1 MGVLIRTKA
10 YPCSEEAKEIV
21 MVPSSIR
28 WRLPLTYAGIAL
40 LTALALGGVLL
51 AILRDSYRRQEVSYL
66 VANAQAMYD
75 YAPLLLATAVSAE
88 ALDSRLK
95 SLSFLSQT
103 RVRLLNRDSEVL
115 GDSGS
120 PEAVRAL
127 ANISLA
133 FAAGGLS
140 EVFTQA
146 VDDASKQRTFRTE
159 IAVAGSGLTSVRE
172 EVRIARQ
179 VIVLGGDT
187 ESRAAV
193 VRGGAQVLEPGL
205 LDTGGSLATRL
216 GFGFMPDT
224 PLGATR
230 SSLVLRQ
237 PIYDSQ
243 GELRGFLELSE
254 GPDIGRE
261 IITSVAW
268 VWAVASA
275 IAVVLA
281 AAVGW
286 LISLRL
292 TRPLLDLTRVTQR
305 MASGALGT
313 RADVSRQDEVG
324 QLAAAFNE
332 MARRVE
338 GTVLTL
344 RRFVADAAHELHT
357 PLTALQTNL
366 ELLGKEATRQR
377 RETLTARARSQVS
390 RLETLTTSLL
400 DLSSIEAGA
409 AEGAHGSVDAVA
421 LIREVAELY
430 ASQAEQ
436 AGLDF
441 GLAVPPQPVA
451 LLGEA
456 GLLRQAVG
464 NLLDNAIKFTPAGG
478 TVRVALQQEAGWIT
492 FVVTDDGSGIPEPD
506 LPHLFSRFYRG
517 HNARAQPGNGLGL
530 AIVRA
535 IAGAYGGTVGAENTR
550 SGARFTLRLPQ
561 ASRAA

>member
-1 MGVLIRTKA
+1 
-10 YPCSEEAKEIV
+10 

-51 AILRDSYRRQEVSYL
+51 VILRDSYRRQEVSYL
-66 VANAQAMYD
+66 VANVQAMD
-75 YAPLLLATAVSAE
+75 DFVPLLLVSLQSAE

-103 RVRLLNRDSEVL
+103 RVRLLNRESEVL
-115 GDSGS
+115 GDSGA

-127 ANISLA
+127 ANTSLS
-133 FAAGGLS
+133 FEAGGLS
-140 EVFTQA
+140 DVFAQVVEATRE
-146 VDDASKQRTFRTE
+146 QRTFRTE
-159 IAVAGSGLTSVRE
+159 VAVAGSALTSVRE
-172 EVRIARQ
+172 EVRVARQ
-179 VIVLGGDT
+179 VIVLGGDP

-193 VRGGAQVLEPGL
+193 VRGGVQVLELGPSDAGA
-205 LDTGGSLATRL
+205 SLATRL
-216 GFGFMPDT
+216 GFGLVPDT
-224 PLGATR
+224 QLGATR
-230 SSLVLRQ
+230 SDMVLRQ
-237 PIYDSQ
+237 PIYDPQ

-261 IITSVAW
+261 VLTGVAW

-292 TRPLLDLTRVTQR
+292 TRPLLDLTRVTER
-305 MASGALGT
+305 MASGDLGT
-313 RADVSRQDEVG
+313 RADVRRRDEVG

-332 MARRVE
+332 MAQRIE
-338 GTVLTL
+338 STVLTL

-366 ELLGKEATRQR
+366 ELLGQEATRQR

-390 RLETLTTSLL
+390 RLESLTTGLL

-409 AEGAHGSVDAVA
+409 ADGAHESVDAAA

-441 GLAVPPQPVA
+441 ALAVPPQPVA
-451 LLGEA
+451 LCGEA

-478 TVRVALQQEAGWIT
+478 MVQIALQQKAGWVT
-492 FVVTDDGSGIPEPD
+492 VTVTDDGSGIPEAD

-517 HNARAQPGNGLGL
+517 RNAAARPGNGLGL
-530 AIVRA
+530 AIVQA
-535 IAGAYGGTVGAENTR
+535 IAEAHGGIVEAENTHP
-550 SGARFTLRLPQ
+550 GARFTLRLPQ
-561 ASRAA
+561 HLESQRRDRRG

>member
-1 MGVLIRTKA
+1 
-10 YPCSEEAKEIV
+10 
-21 MVPSSIR
+21 MVPGSIR

-51 AILRDSYRRQEVSYL
+51 VILRDSYRRQEVSYL
-66 VANAQAMYD
+66 VANVQAMD
-75 YAPLLLATAVSAE
+75 DFVPLLLVSLQSAE

-103 RVRLLNRDSEVL
+103 RVRLLNRESEVL
-115 GDSGS
+115 GDSGA

-127 ANISLA
+127 ANTSLS
-133 FAAGGLS
+133 FEAGGLS
-140 EVFTQA
+140 DVFAQVVEATRE
-146 VDDASKQRTFRTE
+146 QRTFRTE
-159 IAVAGSGLTSVRE
+159 IAVAGSALTSVRE
-172 EVRIARQ
+172 EVRVARQ
-179 VIVLGGDT
+179 VIVLGGDA

-193 VRGGAQVLEPGL
+193 VRGGVQVLELGSS
-205 LDTGGSLATRL
+205 DAGESLATRL
-216 GFGFMPDT
+216 GFGLVPESQ
-224 PLGATR
+224 LGATR
-230 SSLVLRQ
+230 SDMVLRQ

-261 IITSVAW
+261 VLTGVTW

-292 TRPLLDLTRVTQR
+292 TRPLLDLTRVTER
-305 MASGALGT
+305 MASGDLGT
-313 RADVSRQDEVG
+313 RADVRRRDEVG
-324 QLAAAFNE
+324 QLATAFNE
-332 MARRVE
+332 MAQRVE

-366 ELLGKEATRQR
+366 ELLGQEATRQR

-409 AEGAHGSVDAVA
+409 ADVAHESVDAVA

-441 GLAVPPQPVA
+441 ALAVSPQPVT
-451 LLGEA
+451 LCGEA
-456 GLLRQAVG
+456 GQLRQAVG

-478 TVRVALQQEAGWIT
+478 KVQVALQLKAGWVMII
-492 FVVTDDGSGIPEPD
+492 VTDDGSGIPEAD

-517 HNARAQPGNGLGL
+517 RNATSRPGNGLGL
-530 AIVRA
+530 AIVQA
-535 IAGAYGGTVGAENTR
+535 IAAAHGGTVGAENTHP
-550 SGARFTLRLPQ
+550 GARFRLRLPQ
-561 ASRAA
+561 APGAL

>member
-1 MGVLIRTKA
+1 
-10 YPCSEEAKEIV
+10 

-51 AILRDSYRRQEVSYL
+51 VILRDSYRRQEVSYL

-75 YAPLLLATAVSAE
+75 HAPLLLATTTSAE

-103 RVRLLNRDSEVL
+103 RVRLLNRESEVL
-115 GDSGS
+115 GDSGA
-120 PEAVRAL
+120 PDAVRAL
-127 ANISLA
+127 ASISLA
-133 FAAGGLS
+133 FEAGGLS

-146 VDDASKQRTFRTE
+146 VATAGQQRTFRTE

-179 VIVLGGDT
+179 VIVLSVDA

-205 LDTGGSLATRL
+205 LESGASLATRL
-216 GFGFMPDT
+216 GFGFLPDT

-230 SSLVLRQ
+230 SNLVLRQ
-237 PIYDSQ
+237 PIYDPQ

-261 IITSVAW
+261 VLSGVAW
-268 VWAVASA
+268 VWVVASA

-286 LISLRL
+286 LISRRL
-292 TRPLLDLTRVTQR
+292 TGPLLDLTRVTQQ
-305 MASGALGT
+305 MASGDLGT
-313 RADVSRQDEVG
+313 RADVRQREDEVG

-332 MARRVE
+332 MAQRIE
-338 GTVLTL
+338 STVLTL

-366 ELLGKEATRQR
+366 ELLGQEATRQR
-377 RETLTARARSQVS
+377 RETLTVRAQSQVS

-409 AEGAHGSVDAVA
+409 ADGAHESVDAAA

-441 GLAVPPQPVA
+441 ALAVPSQPVE
-451 LLGEA
+451 LRGEA

-464 NLLDNAIKFTPAGG
+464 NLLDNAIKFAPAGG
-478 TVRVALQQEAGWIT
+478 TVQVVLQQEAGWVAVT
-492 FVVTDDGSGIPEPD
+492 VTDDGSGIPEPD

-517 HNARAQPGNGLGL
+517 RNATARPGNGLGL
-530 AIVRA
+530 AIVQA
-535 IAGAYGGTVGAENTR
+535 IAAAHGGTVGAENIHP
-550 SGARFTLRLPQ
+550 GARFTLRLPP
-561 ASRAA
+561 APGAL

>member
-1 MGVLIRTKA
+1 
-10 YPCSEEAKEIV
+10 
-21 MVPSSIR
+21 MVPGSIR

-51 AILRDSYRRQEVSYL
+51 AILRDSYHRQEVSYL
-66 VANAQAMYD
+66 VANVQAMD
-75 YAPLLLATAVSAE
+75 DFVPLLLVSLQSAE

-103 RVRLLNRDSEVL
+103 RVRLLNRESEVL
-115 GDSGS
+115 GDSGA

-127 ANISLA
+127 ANTSLA
-133 FAAGGLS
+133 FEAGGLS
-140 EVFTQA
+140 DVFAQVVEATRE
-146 VDDASKQRTFRTE
+146 QRTFRTE
-159 IAVAGSGLTSVRE
+159 IAVAGSALTSVRE
-172 EVRIARQ
+172 EVRVARQ
-179 VIVLGGDT
+179 VIVLGGDA

-193 VRGGAQVLEPGL
+193 VRGGVQVLELGSS
-205 LDTGGSLATRL
+205 DAGESLATRL
-216 GFGFMPDT
+216 GFGLVPESQ
-224 PLGATR
+224 LGATR
-230 SSLVLRQ
+230 SDMVLRQ
-237 PIYDSQ
+237 PIYDPQ

-261 IITSVAW
+261 VLTGVTW

-292 TRPLLDLTRVTQR
+292 TRPLLDLTRVTQQ
-305 MASGALGT
+305 MASGDLGT
-313 RADVSRQDEVG
+313 RADVRRRDEVG
-324 QLAAAFNE
+324 QLATAFNE
-332 MARRVE
+332 MAQRVE

-366 ELLGKEATRQR
+366 ELLGQEATRQR

-409 AEGAHGSVDAVA
+409 ADVAHESVDAVA

-441 GLAVPPQPVA
+441 ALAVPPQPVT
-451 LLGEA
+451 LCGEA
-456 GLLRQAVG
+456 GQLRQAVG
-464 NLLDNAIKFTPAGG
+464 NLLDNAVKFTPAGG
-478 TVRVALQQEAGWIT
+478 TVQVALQLKAGWVT
-492 FVVTDDGSGIPEPD
+492 VTVTDDGSGIPEAD

-517 HNARAQPGNGLGL
+517 RNATARPGNGLGL
-530 AIVRA
+530 AIVQA
-535 IAGAYGGTVGAENTR
+535 IAAAHGGTVGAENTHP
-550 SGARFTLRLPQ
+550 GARFTLRLPQ
-561 ASRAA
+561 APGAL

>member
-1 MGVLIRTKA
+1 
-10 YPCSEEAKEIV
+10 
-21 MVPSSIR
+21 MVPGSIR

-66 VANAQAMYD
+66 VANAQAMD
-75 YAPLLLATAVSAE
+75 DFVPLLLVSLQSAE

-103 RVRLLNRDSEVL
+103 RVRLLNRESEVL
-115 GDSGS
+115 GDSGA

-127 ANISLA
+127 ANTSLA
-133 FAAGGLS
+133 FEAGGLS
-140 EVFTQA
+140 DVFAQVVEATRE
-146 VDDASKQRTFRTE
+146 QRTFRTE
-159 IAVAGSGLTSVRE
+159 IAVAGSALTSVRE
-172 EVRIARQ
+172 EVRVARQ
-179 VIVLGGDT
+179 VIVLGGDA

-193 VRGGAQVLEPGL
+193 VGGGVQVLELGSS
-205 LDTGGSLATRL
+205 DAGESLATRL
-216 GFGFMPDT
+216 GFGLVPESQ
-224 PLGATR
+224 LGATR
-230 SSLVLRQ
+230 SDMVLRQ
-237 PIYDSQ
+237 PIYDPQ

-261 IITSVAW
+261 VLTGVTW

-292 TRPLLDLTRVTQR
+292 TKPLLDLTRVTQR
-305 MASGALGT
+305 MASGDLST
-313 RADVSRQDEVG
+313 RADVSRRDEVG

-332 MARRVE
+332 MAQRVE

-366 ELLGKEATRQR
+366 ELLGQEATRQR

-409 AEGAHGSVDAVA
+409 ADVAHESVDAVA

-441 GLAVPPQPVA
+441 ALAVSPQPVT
-451 LLGEA
+451 LCGEA
-456 GLLRQAVG
+456 GQLRQAVG
-464 NLLDNAIKFTPAGG
+464 NLLDNAVKFTPAGG
-478 TVRVALQQEAGWIT
+478 KVQVALQLKAGWIT
-492 FVVTDDGSGIPEPD
+492 VTVTDDGSGIPEAD

-517 HNARAQPGNGLGL
+517 RNATSRPGNGLGL
-530 AIVRA
+530 AIVQA
-535 IAGAYGGTVGAENTR
+535 IAAAHGGTVGAENTHP
-550 SGARFTLRLPQ
+550 GAQFTLRLPP
-561 ASRAA
+561 AAGTT

>member
-1 MGVLIRTKA
+1 
-10 YPCSEEAKEIV
+10 

-28 WRLPLTYAGIAL
+28 WRLPLTYAAIAL

-51 AILRDSYRRQEVSYL
+51 AILQDTYRRQEVSYL
-66 VANAQAMYD
+66 VANAQAMHD
-75 YAPLLLATAVSAE
+75 YVPLLLASAPSAE

-103 RVRLLNRDSEVL
+103 RVRLLNRESEVL
-115 GDSGS
+115 GDSGA
-120 PEAVRAL
+120 PDAVRAL
-127 ANISLA
+127 ANVSLT
-133 FAAGGLS
+133 FVSGGLS

-146 VDDASKQRTFRTE
+146 VAATNQQGTFRTE
-159 IAVAGSGLTSVRE
+159 IAIAGAGVATVRE

-179 VIVLGGDT
+179 VIVIDVDA

-205 LDTGGSLATRL
+205 LDAGASLATRL

-230 SSLVLRQ
+230 SNVVLRQ
-237 PIYDSQ
+237 PIYDAQ

-261 IITSVAW
+261 VLTGVAW

-275 IAVVLA
+275 SAVMLA
-281 AAVGW
+281 AVVGW
-286 LISLRL
+286 LISRRL
-292 TRPLLDLTRVTQR
+292 TGPLLDLTRVTQR
-305 MASGALGT
+305 MARGDLGT
-313 RADVSRQDEVG
+313 RADVRRRDEVG

-332 MARRVE
+332 MAQRVE
-338 GTVLTL
+338 STVLTL

-366 ELLGKEATRQR
+366 ELLGQEATRQR
-377 RETLTARARSQVS
+377 RATLTARAQSQVS
-390 RLETLTTSLL
+390 RLETLTSGLL

-409 AEGAHGSVDAVA
+409 TNGAHESVDVVA
-421 LIREVAELY
+421 LLREVAELY

-441 GLAVPPQPVA
+441 ALAVPPQPVV
-451 LLGEA
+451 LRGEA
-456 GLLRQAVG
+456 GQLRQAVS

-478 TVRVALQQEAGWIT
+478 SVQVALQQDAAWVT
-492 FVVTDDGSGIPEPD
+492 CVVTDDGSGIPEPD
-506 LPHLFSRFYRG
+506 LPHLFGRFYRG
-517 HNARAQPGNGLGL
+517 RNATAQPGNGLGL
-530 AIVRA
+530 AIVQA
-535 IAGAYGGTVGAENTR
+535 IAAAHGGTVSAENTHP
-550 SGARFTLRLPQ
+550 GARFTLRLPQ
-561 ASRAA
+561 EPGAV

>member
-10 YPCSEEAKEIV
+10 YPCSEEAKENV

-75 YAPLLLATAVSAE
+75 YAPLLLATAASAE

-103 RVRLLNRDSEVL
+103 RVRLLGRESEVL
-115 GDSGS
+115 GDSGA

-146 VDDASKQRTFRTE
+146 VEDASEQRTFRTE
-159 IAVAGSGLTSVRE
+159 IAVAGSGLTSLRE

-179 VIVLGGDT
+179 VIVLGGDA

-205 LDTGGSLATRL
+205 LDSGASLATRL

-224 PLGATR
+224 PLDATR
-230 SSLVLRQ
+230 SNLVLRQ
-237 PIYDSQ
+237 PIYDPQ

-268 VWAVASA
+268 VWAVAST

-313 RADVSRQDEVG
+313 RADVSRRDEVG
-324 QLAAAFNE
+324 QLAVAFNE
-332 MARRVE
+332 MAQRVE

-366 ELLGKEATRQR
+366 ELLGQEATRQR
-377 RETLTARARSQVS
+377 RETLTARARSQVG

-409 AEGAHGSVDAVA
+409 AEGTQGSVDAVA

-436 AGLDF
+436 AGLEF
-441 GLAVPPQPVA
+441 ALAVPLEPVA
-451 LLGEA
+451 LRGEA
-456 GLLRQAVG
+456 GQCGSGKRWA
-464 NLLDNAIKFTPAGG
+464 TSWTTRSSSPRPAG
-478 TVRVALQQEAGWIT
+478 RCRSRCNRKR
-492 FVVTDDGSGIPEPD
+492 DG
-506 LPHLFSRFYRG
+506 
-517 HNARAQPGNGLGL
+517 
-530 AIVRA
+530 
-535 IAGAYGGTVGAENTR
+535 
-550 SGARFTLRLPQ
+550 
-561 ASRAA
+561 

>member
-1 MGVLIRTKA
+1 
-10 YPCSEEAKEIV
+10 

-75 YAPLLLATAVSAE
+75 YAPLLLAMTASAE

-103 RVRLLNRDSEVL
+103 RVRLLDRESEVV
-115 GDSGS
+115 GDSGA
-120 PEAVRAL
+120 PDAVRAL
-127 ANISLA
+127 ANAALA
-133 FAAGGLS
+133 LEPGGLS
-140 EVFTQA
+140 EVFIQA
-146 VDDASKQRTFRTE
+146 VEEASQQRTFRTE
-159 IAVAGSGLTSVRE
+159 LAVAGSGLTSVRE

-179 VIVLGGDT
+179 VIVLGGDA

-193 VRGGAQVLEPGL
+193 ARGGAQVLEPGL
-205 LDTGGSLATRL
+205 LDAGASLATRL

-224 PLGATR
+224 PLAATR
-230 SSLVLRQ
+230 SNLVLRH
-237 PIYDSQ
+237 PIYDPQ
-243 GELRGFLELSE
+243 GVLRGFLELSE

-261 IITSVAW
+261 VLTGIAW
-268 VWAVASA
+268 VWAIASA
-275 IAVVLA
+275 VAVVLA
-281 AAVGW
+281 AGVGW

-292 TRPLLDLTRVTQR
+292 TSPLLNLTRVTQR
-305 MASGALGT
+305 MASGDLGT
-313 RADVSRQDEVG
+313 RADVSRRDEVG
-324 QLAAAFNE
+324 QLATAFNE
-332 MARRVE
+332 MAGRVE

-377 RETLTARARSQVS
+377 RATLTARARSQVS

-409 AEGAHGSVDAVA
+409 ADRAHGVVDAVV

-436 AGLDF
+436 AGLEF
-441 GLAVPPQPVA
+441 ALTVPPQPVE
-451 LLGEA
+451 LRGEA
-456 GLLRQAVG
+456 GQLRQAVG
-464 NLLDNAIKFTPAGG
+464 NLLDNAINFTPAGG
-478 TVRVALQQEAGWIT
+478 TVQIALQQGAGWTT
-492 FVVTDDGSGIPEPD
+492 FVVADDGSSIPEPD

-517 HNARAQPGNGLGL
+517 RNATAQPGNGLGL
-530 AIVRA
+530 AIVQA
-535 IAGAYGGTVGAENTR
+535 IAESHRGTVSAENTHP
-550 SGARFTLRLPQ
+550 GARFTLRLPQ
-561 ASRAA
+561 CLESRRRGRRG

>member
-1 MGVLIRTKA
+1 
-10 YPCSEEAKEIV
+10 
-21 MVPSSIR
+21 MVPTSIR

-75 YAPLLLATAVSAE
+75 YAPLLLATAPSAE
-88 ALDSRLK
+88 GLDSRLK

-103 RVRLLNRDSEVL
+103 RVRLLDRESEVL
-115 GDSGS
+115 GDSGA

-127 ANISLA
+127 ANISLV
-133 FAAGGLS
+133 FASGGLA

-146 VDDASKQRTFRTE
+146 VAVADQRRTFRTE

-179 VIVLGGDT
+179 VIVLGGDA

-205 LDTGGSLATRL
+205 LDAGASLATRL
-216 GFGFMPDT
+216 GLGFMPDT

-230 SSLVLRQ
+230 SDLVLRQ
-237 PIYDSQ
+237 PIYGAQ

-261 IITSVAW
+261 VLNSVAW

-275 IAVVLA
+275 IAIVLA

-286 LISLRL
+286 LISRRL
-292 TRPLLDLTRVTQR
+292 TGPLLDLTRVTQQ
-305 MASGALGT
+305 MARGDLST
-313 RADVSRQDEVG
+313 RADVRRRDEVW

-332 MARRVE
+332 MAQRVE
-338 GTVLTL
+338 STVLTL

-357 PLTALQTNL
+357 PLTALRTNL
-366 ELLGKEATRQR
+366 ELLGQEAAWQHRA
-377 RETLTARARSQVS
+377 TLTARAQSQVS

-400 DLSSIEAGA
+400 DLSSIEAGT
-409 AEGAHGSVDAVA
+409 AEGARDSVDAAA

-441 GLAVPPQPVA
+441 ALAVPPRPVA
-451 LLGEA
+451 VCGEA
-456 GLLRQAVG
+456 GQLRQAVG
-464 NLLDNAIKFTPAGG
+464 NLLDNAVKFTPAGG
-478 TVRVALQQEAGWIT
+478 TVQVALQQEAEW
-492 FVVTDDGSGIPEPD
+492 VTVTVMDDGSGVPEVD
-506 LPHLFSRFYRG
+506 LPHLFGRFYRG
-517 HNARAQPGNGLGL
+517 RNATTQPGNGLGL
-530 AIVRA
+530 AIVEA
-535 IAGAYGGTVGAENTR
+535 IAAAHGGTVEAENTHP
-550 SGARFTLRLPQ
+550 GARFRLRLPQ
-561 ASRAA
+561 YLESRRRGRRG

>member
-1 MGVLIRTKA
+1 
-10 YPCSEEAKEIV
+10 
-21 MVPSSIR
+21 MVPGSIR

-66 VANAQAMYD
+66 VANVQAMD
-75 YAPLLLATAVSAE
+75 DFVPLLLVSLQSAE

-103 RVRLLNRDSEVL
+103 RVRLLNPESEVL
-115 GDSGS
+115 GDSGA

-127 ANISLA
+127 ANTSLA
-133 FAAGGLS
+133 FEAGGLS
-140 EVFTQA
+140 DVFAQVVEATRE
-146 VDDASKQRTFRTE
+146 QRTFRTE
-159 IAVAGSGLTSVRE
+159 IAVAGSALTSVRE
-172 EVRIARQ
+172 EVRVARQ
-179 VIVLGGDT
+179 VIVLGGDA

-193 VRGGAQVLEPGL
+193 VRGGVQVLELGSS
-205 LDTGGSLATRL
+205 DAGESLATRL
-216 GFGFMPDT
+216 GFGLVPESQ
-224 PLGATR
+224 LGAPR
-230 SSLVLRQ
+230 SDMVLRQ
-237 PIYDSQ
+237 PIYDPQ

-261 IITSVAW
+261 VLTGVTW

-292 TRPLLDLTRVTQR
+292 TRPLLDLTRVTER
-305 MASGALGT
+305 MASGDLGT
-313 RADVSRQDEVG
+313 RADVRRRDEVG
-324 QLAAAFNE
+324 QLATAFNE
-332 MARRVE
+332 MAQRVE

-366 ELLGKEATRQR
+366 ELLGQEATQQR

-409 AEGAHGSVDAVA
+409 ADVAHESVDAVA

-441 GLAVPPQPVA
+441 ALAVSPQPVT
-451 LLGEA
+451 LCGEA
-456 GLLRQAVG
+456 GQLRQAVG
-464 NLLDNAIKFTPAGG
+464 NLLDNAVKFTPAGG
-478 TVRVALQQEAGWIT
+478 KVQVALQLKAGWIT
-492 FVVTDDGSGIPEPD
+492 VTVTDDGSGIPEAD

-517 HNARAQPGNGLGL
+517 RNATSRPGNGLGL
-530 AIVRA
+530 AIVQA
-535 IAGAYGGTVGAENTR
+535 IAAAHGGTVGAENTHP
-550 SGARFTLRLPQ
+550 GARFTLRLPP
-561 ASRAA
+561 AAGTT

>member
-1 MGVLIRTKA
+1 
-10 YPCSEEAKEIV
+10 

-51 AILRDSYRRQEVSYL
+51 AILQDSYRRQEVSYL

-75 YAPLLLATAVSAE
+75 YAPLLLATTASAE

-103 RVRLLNRDSEVL
+103 RVRLLNRESEVL
-115 GDSGS
+115 GDSGA
-120 PEAVRAL
+120 PDAVRAL
-127 ANISLA
+127 ANVALA
-133 FAAGGLS
+133 FEAGGLS

-146 VDDASKQRTFRTE
+146 VEAAGQRRTFRTE

-172 EVRIARQ
+172 EVRIAQQ
-179 VIVLGGDT
+179 VIILGGDA

-205 LDTGGSLATRL
+205 LDTGAGLATRL

-224 PLGATR
+224 PLGAAR
-230 SSLVLRQ
+230 SNLVLRQ
-237 PIYDSQ
+237 PIYDPQ

-261 IITSVAW
+261 ILTSVAW

-281 AAVGW
+281 AGVGW

-305 MASGALGT
+305 MASGDLAT
-313 RADVSRQDEVG
+313 RADVSRRDEVG

-338 GTVLTL
+338 GTVLAL

-366 ELLGKEATRQR
+366 ELLGREATRQR

-409 AEGAHGSVDAVA
+409 AEGVHDSVDAVT

-441 GLAVPPQPVA
+441 TLAVPSQPVA
-451 LLGEA
+451 LHGEA
-456 GLLRQAVG
+456 GQLRQAVG
-464 NLLDNAIKFTPAGG
+464 NLLDNAIKFAPAGG
-478 TVRVALQQEAGWIT
+478 TVQVALQQEAGWVA
-492 FVVTDDGSGIPEPD
+492 FVVTDDGSGISEPD
-506 LPHLFSRFYRG
+506 LPHLFGRFYRG
-517 HNARAQPGNGLGL
+517 RNATAQSGNGLGL

-535 IAGAYGGTVGAENTR
+535 IAEAHGGTVGAENTHP
-550 SGARFTLRLPQ
+550 GARFTLRLPR
-561 ASRAA
+561 APRAA

>member
-1 MGVLIRTKA
+1 
-10 YPCSEEAKEIV
+10 
-21 MVPSSIR
+21 MVPGSIR

-51 AILRDSYRRQEVSYL
+51 VILRDSYRRQEVSYL
-66 VANAQAMYD
+66 VANVQAMD
-75 YAPLLLATAVSAE
+75 DFVPLLLVSLQSAE

-103 RVRLLNRDSEVL
+103 RVRLLNRESEVL
-115 GDSGS
+115 GDSGA

-127 ANISLA
+127 ANTSLS
-133 FAAGGLS
+133 FEAGGLS
-140 EVFTQA
+140 DVFAQVVEATRE
-146 VDDASKQRTFRTE
+146 QRTFRTE
-159 IAVAGSGLTSVRE
+159 IAVAGSALTSVRE
-172 EVRIARQ
+172 EVRVARQ
-179 VIVLGGDT
+179 VIVLGGDA

-193 VRGGAQVLEPGL
+193 VRGGVQVLELGSS
-205 LDTGGSLATRL
+205 DAGESLATRL
-216 GFGFMPDT
+216 GFGLVPESQ
-224 PLGATR
+224 LGATR
-230 SSLVLRQ
+230 SDMVLRQ
-237 PIYDSQ
+237 PIYDPQ

-261 IITSVAW
+261 VLTGVTW

-292 TRPLLDLTRVTQR
+292 TRPLLDLTRVTER
-305 MASGALGT
+305 MASGDLGT
-313 RADVSRQDEVG
+313 RADVRRRDEVG
-324 QLAAAFNE
+324 QLATAFNE
-332 MARRVE
+332 MAQRVE

-366 ELLGKEATRQR
+366 ELLGQEATRQR

-409 AEGAHGSVDAVA
+409 ADVAHESVDAVA

-441 GLAVPPQPVA
+441 ALAVPPPVT
-451 LLGEA
+451 LCGEA
-456 GLLRQAVG
+456 GQLRQAVG
-464 NLLDNAIKFTPAGG
+464 NLLDNAVKFTPAGG
-478 TVRVALQQEAGWIT
+478 TVQVALQLKAGWVT
-492 FVVTDDGSGIPEPD
+492 VTVTDDGSGIPEAD

-517 HNARAQPGNGLGL
+517 RNATARPGNGLGL
-530 AIVRA
+530 AIVQA
-535 IAGAYGGTVGAENTR
+535 IAAAHGGTVGAENAHP
-550 SGARFTLRLPQ
+550 GARFTLRLPP
-561 ASRAA
+561 AAGTT

>member
-1 MGVLIRTKA
+1 
-10 YPCSEEAKEIV
+10 

-51 AILRDSYRRQEVSYL
+51 AILRDSYHRQEVSYL
-66 VANAQAMYD
+66 VATAQAMYD
-75 YAPLLLATAVSAE
+75 YAPLLLTTAPSAE

-95 SLSFLSQT
+95 SLSFLSRT
-103 RVRLLNRDSEVL
+103 RVRLLNREGEVL
-115 GDSGS
+115 GDSGA
-120 PEAVRAL
+120 PETVRAL

-133 FAAGGLS
+133 FEAGGLS
-140 EVFTQA
+140 EVFTQ
-146 VDDASKQRTFRTE
+146 VVEDAREQRTFRTE
-159 IAVAGSGLTSVRE
+159 IAVAGAGLTSVRE

-179 VIVLGGDT
+179 VIVLGVDA

-193 VRGGAQVLEPGL
+193 MRGGAQVLEPGL
-205 LDTGGSLATRL
+205 LDAGASLATRL

-224 PLGATR
+224 PLGTTH
-230 SSLVLRQ
+230 STLVLRQ
-237 PIYDSQ
+237 PIYDPQ

-261 IITSVAW
+261 VLSGVAW
-268 VWAVASA
+268 VWVIASA
-275 IAVVLA
+275 VAVVLA

-286 LISLRL
+286 LMSLRL
-292 TRPLLDLTRVTQR
+292 TSPLLELTRVTQQ
-305 MASGALGT
+305 MASGDLGT
-313 RADVSRQDEVG
+313 RADVRRRDEVG

-332 MARRVE
+332 MAQRVE

-357 PLTALQTNL
+357 PLTALRTNL
-366 ELLGKEATRQR
+366 ELLGQEAARQR

-390 RLETLTTSLL
+390 RLETLTTGLL

-409 AEGAHGSVDAVA
+409 AEGAGDSVDAVA

-441 GLAVPPQPVA
+441 TLAVPPQPVA
-451 LLGEA
+451 VCGEA
-456 GLLRQAVG
+456 GQLRQAVG

-478 TVRVALQQEAGWIT
+478 MVQIALQQKAGWVT
-492 FVVTDDGSGIPEPD
+492 VTVTDDGSGIPEAD

-517 HNARAQPGNGLGL
+517 RNATARPGNGLGL

-535 IAGAYGGTVGAENTR
+535 IAAAHGGTVGAENIHP
-550 SGARFTLRLPQ
+550 GARFSIRLPP
-561 ASRAA
+561 APGAL

>member
-1 MGVLIRTKA
+1 MGVLIRAKA
-10 YPCSEEAKEIV
+10 YPCSEEAKENV
-21 MVPSSIR
+21 MIPSSIR

-51 AILRDSYRRQEVSYL
+51 AILQDSYRRQEVSYL

-75 YAPLLLATAVSAE
+75 YAPLLLATTASAE

-103 RVRLLNRDSEVL
+103 RVRLLNRESEVL
-115 GDSGS
+115 GDSGA
-120 PEAVRAL
+120 PDAVRAL
-127 ANISLA
+127 ANVALA
-133 FAAGGLS
+133 FEAGGLS

-146 VDDASKQRTFRTE
+146 VEAAGQRRTFRTE

-172 EVRIARQ
+172 EVRIAQQ
-179 VIVLGGDT
+179 VIILGGDA

-205 LDTGGSLATRL
+205 LDTGAGLATRL

-230 SSLVLRQ
+230 SNLVLRQ
-237 PIYDSQ
+237 PIYDPQ

-261 IITSVAW
+261 ILTSVAW

-281 AAVGW
+281 AGVGW

-305 MASGALGT
+305 MASGDLAT
-313 RADVSRQDEVG
+313 RADVSRRDEVG

-338 GTVLTL
+338 GTVLAL

-366 ELLGKEATRQR
+366 ELLGREATRQR
-377 RETLTARARSQVS
+377 REILTARARSQVG

-409 AEGAHGSVDAVA
+409 AEGTHGAVDAVA

-441 GLAVPPQPVA
+441 TLAVPSQPVA
-451 LLGEA
+451 LHGEA
-456 GLLRQAVG
+456 GQLRQAVG
-464 NLLDNAIKFTPAGG
+464 NLLDNAIKFAPAGG
-478 TVRVALQQEAGWIT
+478 TVQVALQQEAGWVA

-506 LPHLFSRFYRG
+506 LPHLFGRFYRG
-517 HNARAQPGNGLGL
+517 RNATAQSGNGLGL

-535 IAGAYGGTVGAENTR
+535 IAEAHGGTVGAENTHP
-550 SGARFTLRLPQ
+550 GARFTLRLPR
-561 ASRAA
+561 APRAA

>member
-1 MGVLIRTKA
+1 ML
-10 YPCSEEAKEIV
+10 
-21 MVPSSIR
+21 PSSIR
-28 WRLPLTYAGIAL
+28 WRLPLTYAAIAL

-51 AILRDSYRRQEVSYL
+51 AILRDTYRRQEVSYL
-66 VANAQAMYD
+66 VANAQAMHD
-75 YAPLLLATAVSAE
+75 YVPLLLASAPSAA

-103 RVRLLNRDSEVL
+103 RVRLLNRESEVL
-115 GDSGS
+115 GDSGA
-120 PEAVRAL
+120 PDAVRAL
-127 ANISLA
+127 ANVSLT
-133 FAAGGLS
+133 FVSGGLS

-146 VDDASKQRTFRTE
+146 AAATDQQGTFRTE
-159 IAVAGSGLTSVRE
+159 IATDQQGTFRTEIAIAGAGVATVRE

-179 VIVLGGDT
+179 VIVIGVDA

-205 LDTGGSLATRL
+205 LDAGASLATRL

-230 SSLVLRQ
+230 SNVVLRQ
-237 PIYDSQ
+237 PIYDAQ

-261 IITSVAW
+261 VLTGVAW

-275 IAVVLA
+275 SAVMLA
-281 AAVGW
+281 AVVGW
-286 LISLRL
+286 LISRRL
-292 TRPLLDLTRVTQR
+292 TGPLLDLTRVTQR
-305 MASGALGT
+305 MARGDLGT
-313 RADVSRQDEVG
+313 RADVRRRDEVG

-332 MARRVE
+332 MAQRVE
-338 GTVLTL
+338 STVLTL

-366 ELLGKEATRQR
+366 ELLGQEATRQR
-377 RETLTARARSQVS
+377 RATLTARAQSQVS
-390 RLETLTTSLL
+390 RLETLTSGLL

-409 AEGAHGSVDAVA
+409 TNGAHESVDVVA
-421 LIREVAELY
+421 LLREVAELY

-436 AGLDF
+436 AGIGF
-441 GLAVPPQPVA
+441 TLAVPPQPVA
-451 LLGEA
+451 LRGEA
-456 GLLRQAVG
+456 GQLRQAVS

-478 TVRVALQQEAGWIT
+478 TVQVALQQEAAWVT
-492 FVVTDDGSGIPEPD
+492 CVVTDDGSGIPEPD
-506 LPHLFSRFYRG
+506 LPHLFGRFYRG
-517 HNARAQPGNGLGL
+517 RNATAQPGNGLGL

-535 IAGAYGGTVGAENTR
+535 IAAAHGGIVGAENAHP
-550 SGARFTLRLPQ
+550 GARFTLRLPV
-561 ASRAA
+561 

>member
-1 MGVLIRTKA
+1 
-10 YPCSEEAKEIV
+10 

-51 AILRDSYRRQEVSYL
+51 TILRNSYHRQEASYL

-75 YAPLLLATAVSAE
+75 YVPLLLATVPSAE

-95 SLSFLSQT
+95 SLSFFSHT
-103 RVRLLNRDSEVL
+103 RVRLLNRESEVL
-115 GDSGS
+115 GDSGA

-133 FAAGGLS
+133 FEAGGLS

-146 VDDASKQRTFRTE
+146 VEVAGQRRTFRTE
-159 IAVAGSGLTSVRE
+159 IAVAGSGLARVSE

-179 VIVLGGDT
+179 VIVLGGDA

-205 LDTGGSLATRL
+205 LDAGASLATRL

-230 SSLVLRQ
+230 SNVVLRQ
-237 PIYDSQ
+237 PIYDRQ

-261 IITSVAW
+261 VLTSVAW

-275 IAVVLA
+275 VAVVLA

-292 TRPLLDLTRVTQR
+292 TRSLLDLTRITQR
-305 MASGALGT
+305 MASGDLGT
-313 RADVSRQDEVG
+313 RADVSCRDEVG

-332 MARRVE
+332 MAGRVE

-366 ELLGKEATRQR
+366 ELLGQEASRQR

-390 RLETLTTSLL
+390 RLETLTTGLL

-409 AEGAHGSVDAVA
+409 ADRTRDPVDAVA

-441 GLAVPPQPVA
+441 ALAVPPQPVK
-451 LLGEA
+451 LRGEVEQ
-456 GLLRQAVG
+456 LRQAVG

-478 TVRVALQQEAGWIT
+478 TVQVALQLKAGWVT
-492 FVVTDDGSGIPEPD
+492 VVVTDDGSGIPERD
-506 LPHLFSRFYRG
+506 LPHLFGRFYRG
-517 HNARAQPGNGLGL
+517 RNATAQPGNGLGL
-530 AIVRA
+530 SIVQA
-535 IAGAYGGTVGAENTR
+535 IAEAHGGTVGAANTR
-550 SGARFTLRLPQ
+550 PGARFTLRLPRCLE
-561 ASRAA
+561 SRRRGRRG

>member
-1 MGVLIRTKA
+1 
-10 YPCSEEAKEIV
+10 

-51 AILRDSYRRQEVSYL
+51 AILQDSYRRQEVSYL

-75 YAPLLLATAVSAE
+75 YAPLLLATTASAE

-103 RVRLLNRDSEVL
+103 RVRLLNRESEVL
-115 GDSGS
+115 GDSGA
-120 PEAVRAL
+120 PDAVRAL
-127 ANISLA
+127 ANVALA
-133 FAAGGLS
+133 FEAGGLS

-146 VDDASKQRTFRTE
+146 VEAAGQRRTFRTE

-172 EVRIARQ
+172 EVRIAQQ
-179 VIVLGGDT
+179 VIILGGDA

-205 LDTGGSLATRL
+205 LDTGAGLATRL

-230 SSLVLRQ
+230 SNLVLRQ
-237 PIYDSQ
+237 PIYDPQ
-243 GELRGFLELSE
+243 GEELRGFLELSE

-261 IITSVAW
+261 ILTSVAW

-281 AAVGW
+281 AGVGW

-292 TRPLLDLTRVTQR
+292 IRPLLDLTRVTQR
-305 MASGALGT
+305 MASGDLAT
-313 RADVSRQDEVG
+313 RADVSRRDEVG

-338 GTVLTL
+338 GTVLAL

-366 ELLGKEATRQR
+366 ELLGREATRQR

-409 AEGAHGSVDAVA
+409 AEGVHDSVDAVT

-441 GLAVPPQPVA
+441 TLAVPSQPVA
-451 LLGEA
+451 LHGEA
-456 GLLRQAVG
+456 GQLRQAVG
-464 NLLDNAIKFTPAGG
+464 NLLDNAIKFAPAGG
-478 TVRVALQQEAGWIT
+478 TVQVALQQEAGWVA

-506 LPHLFSRFYRG
+506 LPHLFGRFYRG
-517 HNARAQPGNGLGL
+517 RNATAQPGNGLGL

-535 IAGAYGGTVGAENTR
+535 IAGAYGGTVGAENIR
-550 SGARFTLRLPQ
+550 PGARFTLRLPQ
-561 ASRAA
+561 APRAA

>member
-1 MGVLIRTKA
+1 ML
-10 YPCSEEAKEIV
+10 
-21 MVPSSIR
+21 PSSIR
-28 WRLPLTYAGIAL
+28 WRLPLTYAAIAL

-51 AILRDSYRRQEVSYL
+51 AILRDTYRRQEVSYL
-66 VANAQAMYD
+66 VANAQAMHD
-75 YAPLLLATAVSAE
+75 YVPLLLASAPSAA

-103 RVRLLNRDSEVL
+103 RVRLLNRESEVL
-115 GDSGS
+115 GDSGA
-120 PEAVRAL
+120 PDAVRAL
-127 ANISLA
+127 ANVSLT
-133 FAAGGLS
+133 FVSGGLS

-146 VDDASKQRTFRTE
+146 AAATDQQGTFRTE
-159 IAVAGSGLTSVRE
+159 IAIAGAGVATVRE

-179 VIVLGGDT
+179 VIVIGVDA

-205 LDTGGSLATRL
+205 LDAGASLATRL

-230 SSLVLRQ
+230 SNVVLRQ
-237 PIYDSQ
+237 PIYDAQ

-261 IITSVAW
+261 VLTGVAW

-275 IAVVLA
+275 SAVMLA
-281 AAVGW
+281 AVVGW
-286 LISLRL
+286 LISRRL
-292 TRPLLDLTRVTQR
+292 TGPLLDLTRVTQR
-305 MASGALGT
+305 MARGDLGT
-313 RADVSRQDEVG
+313 RADVRRRDEVG

-332 MARRVE
+332 MAQRVE
-338 GTVLTL
+338 STVLTL

-366 ELLGKEATRQR
+366 ELLGQEATRQR
-377 RETLTARARSQVS
+377 RATLTARAQSQVS
-390 RLETLTTSLL
+390 RLETLTSGLL

-409 AEGAHGSVDAVA
+409 TNGAHESVDAVA
-421 LIREVAELY
+421 LLREVAELY

-436 AGLDF
+436 AGIGF
-441 GLAVPPQPVA
+441 TLAVPPQPVA
-451 LLGEA
+451 LRGEA
-456 GLLRQAVG
+456 GQLRQAVS

-478 TVRVALQQEAGWIT
+478 SVQVALQRDAEWVT
-492 FVVTDDGSGIPEPD
+492 CVVTDDGSGIPEPD
-506 LPHLFSRFYRG
+506 LPHLFGRFYRG
-517 HNARAQPGNGLGL
+517 RNATAQPGNGLGL

-535 IAGAYGGTVGAENTR
+535 IAAAHGGTVGAENTHP
-550 SGARFTLRLPQ
+550 GARFTLRLPVVSGQ
-561 ASRAA
+561 

>member
-1 MGVLIRTKA
+1 
-10 YPCSEEAKEIV
+10 
-21 MVPSSIR
+21 MVPGSIR

-51 AILRDSYRRQEVSYL
+51 VILRDSYRRQEVSYL
-66 VANAQAMYD
+66 VANVQAMD
-75 YAPLLLATAVSAE
+75 DFVPLLLVSLQSAE

-103 RVRLLNRDSEVL
+103 RVRLLNRESEVL
-115 GDSGS
+115 GDSGA

-127 ANISLA
+127 ANTSLS
-133 FAAGGLS
+133 FEAGGLS
-140 EVFTQA
+140 DVFAQVVEATRE
-146 VDDASKQRTFRTE
+146 QRTFRTE
-159 IAVAGSGLTSVRE
+159 IAVAGSALTRVRE
-172 EVRIARQ
+172 EVRVARQ
-179 VIVLGGDT
+179 VIVLGGDA

-193 VRGGAQVLEPGL
+193 VRGGVQVLELGSS
-205 LDTGGSLATRL
+205 DAGESLATRL
-216 GFGFMPDT
+216 GFGLVPESQ
-224 PLGATR
+224 LGATR
-230 SSLVLRQ
+230 SDMVLRQ

-261 IITSVAW
+261 VLTGVTW

-292 TRPLLDLTRVTQR
+292 TRPLLDLTRVTER
-305 MASGALGT
+305 MASGDLGT
-313 RADVSRQDEVG
+313 RADVRRRDEVG
-324 QLAAAFNE
+324 QLATAFNE
-332 MARRVE
+332 MAQRVE

-366 ELLGKEATRQR
+366 ELLGQEATRQR

-409 AEGAHGSVDAVA
+409 ADVAHESVDAVV

-441 GLAVPPQPVA
+441 ALAVPPQPVA
-451 LLGEA
+451 VCGEA
-456 GLLRQAVG
+456 GQLQQAVG

-478 TVRVALQQEAGWIT
+478 KVQVALQLKAGWVMII
-492 FVVTDDGSGIPEPD
+492 VTDDGSGIPEAD

-517 HNARAQPGNGLGL
+517 RNATSRPGNGLGL
-530 AIVRA
+530 AIVQA
-535 IAGAYGGTVGAENTR
+535 IAAAHGGTVGAENTHP
-550 SGARFTLRLPQ
+550 GARFTLRLPQ
-561 ASRAA
+561 APGAL

>member
-1 MGVLIRTKA
+1 M
-10 YPCSEEAKEIV
+10 
-21 MVPSSIR
+21 
-28 WRLPLTYAGIAL
+28 
-40 LTALALGGVLL
+40 
-51 AILRDSYRRQEVSYL
+51 
-66 VANAQAMYD
+66 
-75 YAPLLLATAVSAE
+75 
-88 ALDSRLK
+88 
-95 SLSFLSQT
+95 
-103 RVRLLNRDSEVL
+103 NRESEVL
-115 GDSGS
+115 GDSGA

-127 ANISLA
+127 ASVSLA
-133 FAAGGLS
+133 FEAGGLS
-140 EVFTQA
+140 EVFTQ
-146 VDDASKQRTFRTE
+146 V
-159 IAVAGSGLTSVRE
+159 VAGDQGSGARSAQRLPLPALRSPACARRY
-172 EVRIARQ
+172 RIARQ
-179 VIVLGGDT
+179 VIVLGGDA

-193 VRGGAQVLEPGL
+193 VRGGVQVLEPRPRRTL
-205 LDTGGSLATRL
+205 AKALPPASALDWCRISQLGTLRAPTLA
-216 GFGFMPDT
+216 
-224 PLGATR
+224 
-230 SSLVLRQ
+230 LRQ
-237 PIYDSQ
+237 PIYDPQ

-261 IITSVAW
+261 VLTGVAW

-281 AAVGW
+281 AAAGW

-292 TRPLLDLTRVTQR
+292 TRPLLDLTRVTQQ
-305 MASGALGT
+305 MASGDLGT
-313 RADVSRQDEVG
+313 RADVRRRDEVG

-332 MARRVE
+332 MAQRVE
-338 GTVLTL
+338 STVLTL

-366 ELLGKEATRQR
+366 ELLGQEATRQR

-409 AEGAHGSVDAVA
+409 AEGAHESVDAAA

-441 GLAVPPQPVA
+441 TLAVPPQPVA
-451 LLGEA
+451 VCGEA

-478 TVRVALQQEAGWIT
+478 KVQVVLQLKAGWVTVI
-492 FVVTDDGSGIPEPD
+492 VTDDGSGIPEPD

-517 HNARAQPGNGLGL
+517 RNATAQPGNGLGL

-535 IAGAYGGTVGAENTR
+535 IAEAHGGTVGAESTR
-550 SGARFTLRLPQ
+550 PGARFTLRLPP
-561 ASRAA
+561 AAGTT